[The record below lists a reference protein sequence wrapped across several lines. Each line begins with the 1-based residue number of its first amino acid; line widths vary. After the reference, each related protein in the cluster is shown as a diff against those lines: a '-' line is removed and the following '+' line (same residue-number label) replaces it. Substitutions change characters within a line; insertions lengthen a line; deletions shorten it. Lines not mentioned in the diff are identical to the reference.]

1 MNEPLS
7 ETDFQLALAIKRIVK
22 KHGSINNFF
31 DKLREQKEQEKS
43 AKNKEQLHE
52 LFGNPWLL
60 MFYEWLNF
68 SKQKSWRFHSKNL
81 MLKHRK
87 GQTPN

>member
-52 LFGNPWLL
+52 LFGNP
-60 MFYEWLNF
+60 
-68 SKQKSWRFHSKNL
+68 
-81 MLKHRK
+81 
-87 GQTPN
+87 